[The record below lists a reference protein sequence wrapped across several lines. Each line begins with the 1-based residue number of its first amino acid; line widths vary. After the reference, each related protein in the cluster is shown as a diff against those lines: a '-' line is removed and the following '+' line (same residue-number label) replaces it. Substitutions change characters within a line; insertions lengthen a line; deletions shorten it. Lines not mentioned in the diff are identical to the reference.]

1 MSENHEPH
9 IVRGRLALTTYVGT
23 LTAEEQALLQRIGP
37 ATARRRS
44 GPAGRPSDPGP
55 THPQTEAA

>member
-1 MSENHEPH
+1 MSEHHEPH
-9 IVRGRLALTTYVGT
+9 IVRGRLALTTYAGT

-44 GPAGRPSDPGP
+44 GPSGRPSDPGP
-55 THPQTEAA
+55 AQPHTEAA